1 MKILAESLD
10 YLDMENKVWPILSI
24 DEYAAKMGQDKDIIT
39 LTFIVKSKLVGED
52 LVTWFERGYDFVLD
66 ASVSEGELETNKYLV
81 FVEMD
86 RRSWAPKNICKL
98 VKDLQTLTGL
108 DPKDW
113 TIDIDADDYPCEEEI
128 LKQKLILNPI
138 KYKMEKE
145 IDTEKELNEFRE
157 KAGLETKPIY
167 TEEKDPL
174 IKQLQHQAGL

>member
-24 DEYAAKMGQDKDIIT
+24 DEYAAKMGEDRDIIT
-39 LTFIVKSKLVGED
+39 VTFIVKSRLVGED

-66 ASVSEGELETNKYLV
+66 ASVSEGELEPNKYLV

-86 RRSWAPKNICKL
+86 RRSWAPKNICRL
-98 VKDLQTLTGL
+98 ISDLKTLTGL
-108 DPKDW
+108 DPKEW
-113 TIDIDADDYPCEEEI
+113 TINIDTDEYPCEEEI

-167 TEEKDPL
+167 TEEE
-174 IKQLQHQAGL
+174 